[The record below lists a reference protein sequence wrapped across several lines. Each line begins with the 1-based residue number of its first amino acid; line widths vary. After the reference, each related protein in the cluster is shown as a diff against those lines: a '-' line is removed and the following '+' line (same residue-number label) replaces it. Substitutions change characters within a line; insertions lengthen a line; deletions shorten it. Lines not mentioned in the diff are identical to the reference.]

1 MKKLSPFI
9 VIEINVSK
17 ELCFFKNTFEISD
30 VKSDNKIF
38 AVEFVETFENYDNFL
53 YVKCYSFYM
62 YD

>member
-30 VKSDNKIF
+30 TKSDNKIF
-38 AVEFVETFENYDNFL
+38 AVEFVETFENSDNFL
-53 YVKCYSFYM
+53 YVKSYSFYM

>member
-9 VIEINVSK
+9 VIETNVSK
-17 ELCFFKNTFEISD
+17 ELCFLKNTFAISD

-38 AVEFVETFENYDNFL
+38 AVEFGETFENSDNFL
-53 YVKCYSFYM
+53 YVKSYSFCM